1 MKPFECITAEQV
13 TSVHQLYSLLR
24 KLRIIGLMRT
34 TTRKFSHAEFGKPIR
49 YELKFAEY
57 LPEMKGRLT
66 PDERIA
72 EILLEACTRQ
82 TE

>member
-1 MKPFECITAEQV
+1 MKPFECLTSEQV
-13 TSVHQLYSLLR
+13 TSVHLLYSFLR

-34 TTRKFSHAEFGKPIR
+34 TTRQYSHSEHGKPIR

-57 LPEMKGRLT
+57 IPEMKGKLT
-66 PDERIA
+66 PEERLGQIF
-72 EILLEACTRQ
+72 LEASTRQ